1 MCTREDGKQYYQQI
15 SQIINVSI
23 TGVNTSWIF
32 ISHQIFCSVHAAQ
45 NLAITSAF

>member
-23 TGVNTSWIF
+23 TSVNTSWIF
-32 ISHQIFCSVHAAQ
+32 IRSSIFCSVLVAQ
-45 NLAITSAF
+45 KLAIISAF